1 MAIWLRLR
9 VEFDGSRGVRA
20 LRFSKKGGM
29 DMKRSLSNRLHI
41 DPRKKGE
48 TAQLAAQ
55 LAPLEEQNKQAAAQQ
70 SKKPSSITGGASQEI
85 GAIVIDNTS
94 AVLSADVAEG
104 RTGKT
109 FLGMEPVVVVILCF
123 MLAFI
128 AFIAWQ
134 ISLMP
139 VE

>member
-1 MAIWLRLR
+1 MN
-9 VEFDGSRGVRA
+9 
-20 LRFSKKGGM
+20 
-29 DMKRSLSNRLHI
+29 RSLSDRLHI
-41 DPRKKGE
+41 HRRKKGD

-70 SKKPSSITGGASQEI
+70 SRHQPSSITGGASQEI
-85 GAIVIDNTS
+85 GAIVIDNTPAS
-94 AVLSADVAEG
+94 LSADITEG
-104 RTGKT
+104 QTGTT